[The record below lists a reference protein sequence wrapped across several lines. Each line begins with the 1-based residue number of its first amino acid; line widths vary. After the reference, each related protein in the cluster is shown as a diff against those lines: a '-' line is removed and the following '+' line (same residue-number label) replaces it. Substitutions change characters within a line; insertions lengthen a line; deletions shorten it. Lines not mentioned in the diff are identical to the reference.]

1 MVIVMISFESLTSA
15 GVKTTVEPDGSPV
28 TVNVTL
34 SVNKAEGAYSNW
46 KVASSTFAHSV
57 LRILAPPKEGWSCYL
72 LNYYSCI
79 IYV

>member
-28 TVNVTL
+28 TVNATL

-46 KVASSTFAHSV
+46 KVASSTFAHS
-57 LRILAPPKEGWSCYL
+57 LRILAPPKKVGVVTS
-72 LNYYSCI
+72 SI
-79 IYV
+79 I